1 MEGTRMTRIRQMD
14 TDKIIP
20 LQVGGV
26 GVVEFG
32 AYNRAE
38 QNHHINYFINIELNK
53 LSATNTTQ
61 PPPNPSSLEGNWL
74 SARDKTQPP
83 PNPSSLEGNWL
94 GARDKKHI
102 SVSFVATLCG
112 LCV

>member
-1 MEGTRMTRIRQMD
+1 MTRIRQMD

-61 PPPNPSSLEGNWL
+61 PPPNPSSLEGNYESNLRVLCGYTLW
-74 SARDKTQPP
+74 
-83 PNPSSLEGNWL
+83 
-94 GARDKKHI
+94 
-102 SVSFVATLCG
+102 TLC
-112 LCV
+112 LSTKKE